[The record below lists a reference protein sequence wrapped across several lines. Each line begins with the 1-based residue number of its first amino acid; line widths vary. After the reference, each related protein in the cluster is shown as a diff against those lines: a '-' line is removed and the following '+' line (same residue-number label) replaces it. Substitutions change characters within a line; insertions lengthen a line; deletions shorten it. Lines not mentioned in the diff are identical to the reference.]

1 MLLGSNLTLCKKEIA
16 LHALPITAGFVKVI
30 ENLESRGIQE
40 FHFPGPESHGNL
52 LSVLESHGN
61 FIFCLLRWLLQMTK
75 QGQCKIKWSN

>member
-16 LHALPITAGFVKVI
+16 LHALPNTAGFAQVI

-40 FHFPGPESHGNL
+40 FHFLGRENHGIL

-61 FIFCLLRWLLQMTK
+61 FMFCLLR
-75 QGQCKIKWSN
+75 